1 MKICF
6 ITDSASDIPQTQGDI
21 TVLPM
26 KIMFGETTYEDGVN
40 LTHEQFY
47 DKLIE
52 TDVLPTTSQANPG
65 EFGQAIRDRID
76 DYDAIIIITVSSK
89 LSGTCQ
95 SAMIAAAD
103 FPGKVFV
110 VDSLSATVGQRILAE
125 YGMQLAAQGKTAEET
140 VEILNREKEKITVI
154 AMLDTLEY
162 LKKGG
167 RISAGAALAGT
178 VLSIKPAVTIE
189 DGSVVML
196 GKARGS
202 RQVNNFLNTAI
213 EKKGIDYDRPVWLGY
228 TGNDRSLLDKYIADS
243 RHLWKDHYES
253 LPVMTVGGAIGTHV
267 GPGAI
272 AVGFFSK

>member
-76 DYDAIIIITVSSK
+76 EYDAIIIVTVSSK

-95 SAMIAAAD
+95 SAMIAAVD

-110 VDSLSATVGQRILAE
+110 VDSLSATVGQRILVE
-125 YGMQLAAQGKTAEET
+125 YGMQLAAQGKTAVET

-189 DGSVVML
+189 DGAVVML

-243 RHLWKDHYES
+243 QKLWKDHYES

-272 AVGFFSK
+272 AVGFFSR